1 MSLLDRFPYS
11 ATSEL
16 FSQRVLEFDQ
26 ARGWARIG
34 FEAGPAFLNPG
45 GAVQGGILTAMLDDT
60 MGPAL
65 WFITSGEAFPV
76 TIDVDNLPARP
87 PAGLRYPAPEN
98 APHAW
103 QLVSNLPRRSSRQL
117 TRPGYSTGKC
127 RSRLPRGCS
136 VDDDPCWRMITGA
149 GFAADLAIHTGAD
162 QSLGGR
168 WAQQQVVKPQ
178 AGIALPTV

>member
-65 WFITSGEAFPV
+65 WFMTSGEAFPV
-76 TIDVDNLPARP
+76 TIDVNTSFFASTKPGPLVGEGLVLQLGKTIAFLQGELKDAHGRLIAR
-87 PAGLRYPAPEN
+87 
-98 APHAW
+98 
-103 QLVSNLPRRSSRQL
+103 
-117 TRPGYSTGKC
+117 STASA
-127 RSRLPRGCS
+127 RVVR
-136 VDDDPCWRMITGA
+136 
-149 GFAADLAIHTGAD
+149 FAERTE
-162 QSLGGR
+162 
-168 WAQQQVVKPQ
+168 
-178 AGIALPTV
+178 